1 MTVRVN
7 KQPFNLREKLSELE
21 RPIGVKGVDLMKSE
35 TVQDARD
42 FVSAGRKN
50 MIINGDMRISQR
62 GTSATGMGSGFTFN
76 TIDRWMMRNNG
87 GTTARYTNS
96 QSTDSPSSEGFK
108 YSYKLEVTTAKGTL
122 TSNHYQGVAQRIEGQ
137 NLQHLCF
144 GTAEAKS
151 TTLSFWVKSSTTGQY
166 SCHIS
171 NWNNSRNISRPYTI
185 NQSNTWEKKTITIP
199 GDTTTAIPNDT
210 GIGFE
215 IGWCLAT
222 TSFYNDGSN
231 GSIWHATSA
240 SGRRHAGQVVEFG
253 GTIGDTWY
261 LSGVQFEVGENATDF
276 EHRSVGEELTL
287 CQRYYQNSYRQS
299 NNQYPGDTSLDNGMI
314 QTCWSDGNSPF
325 GMFPTPMRARPT
337 VTLRQRGTNNIGK
350 VEVGGSQKTGAAYQI
365 SNQGVGYI
373 GVTSGTAGS
382 WCAFTYE
389 LNAEI

>member
-21 RPIGVKGVDLMKSE
+21 RPIGLKGSELMKSE
-35 TVQDARD
+35 TVQEARD
-42 FVSAGRKN
+42 LVSAGRKN
-50 MIINGDMRISQR
+50 LIINGDMRIAQR
-62 GTSATGMGSGFTFN
+62 STSDAGMGSGFTFN

-96 QSTDSPSSEGFK
+96 RSNDAPSAGGFK
-108 YSYKLEVTTAKGTL
+108 HSYRLEVTTAKGTL

-185 NQSNTWEKKTITIP
+185 NQANTWEKKTITIP

-222 TSFYNDGSN
+222 TSFYNDGTD
-231 GSIWHATSA
+231 GSVWHATSD
-240 SGRRHAGQVVEFG
+240 SGKRHSGQVVEFG

-261 LSGVQFEVGENATDF
+261 LSGVQFEVSENATDF
-276 EHRSVGEELTL
+276 EHRSYGEEFAL
-287 CQRYYQNSYRQS
+287 CNRYYFKSLATRQS
-299 NNQYPGDTSLDNGMI
+299 ILYKGPLWETNWYA
-314 QTCWSDGNSPF
+314 
-325 GMFPTPMRARPT
+325 FPVEMRANPT
-337 VTLRQRGTNNIGK
+337 LAGGTWFLRNPGSNSNISYSGFSMNMFRTGFYITSNTTNTNTF
-350 VEVGGSQKTGAAYQI
+350 QCWFNDAPL
-365 SNQGVGYI
+365 
-373 GVTSGTAGS
+373 TAS
-382 WCAFTYE
+382 AE
-389 LNAEI
+389 L